1 MDEFHHSRIP
11 VEFMAHS
18 ASSNRLST
26 FLEDPK
32 LSTWGIGGLL
42 LLLYAPLVGH
52 WFEGWINHSISL
64 EHEYFSHGI
73 LGLPLAAKLLWD
85 NSDRW
90 QALPEKGNPTGAG
103 MMGLASV
110 LYVSGMSDLVNLSL
124 PLMLVGLCLW
134 LKGKDGLHLQA
145 FPLLLL
151 IFSTPTDV
159 PYLVA
164 PYTLGLQEFIAGVAG
179 FILLQLGFDVTVQGI
194 YLFVGG
200 RVVEVAPHCAGLKA
214 LFSNLYFCMIGI
226 YWTDA
231 WKSRNKTI
239 VLLLGAIFIS
249 VSVNILRNTI
259 LTIFHGTGQDGLFEW
274 FHEGWGSELYWI
286 ALIALLFGMFKLV
299 GQGSIDR
306 PKADLKAP
314 AENAEEGL

>member
-1 MDEFHHSRIP
+1 
-11 VEFMAHS
+11 MAHS

-26 FLEDPK
+26 VLEDPK
-32 LSTWGIGGLL
+32 HFTWGIGGLL
-42 LLLYAPLVGH
+42 LVLYAPLVLR

-73 LGLPLAAKLLWD
+73 LGLPLAARLLWEKG
-85 NSDRW
+85 DRW
-90 QALPEKGNPTGAG
+90 QALPEEGNPIGAG

-110 LYVSGMSDLVNLSL
+110 LYLSRMSDLINLSL

-134 LKGKDGLHLQA
+134 LKGQAGLRLQA

-151 IFSTPTDV
+151 IFATPTDL
-159 PYLVA
+159 PYLIA

-179 FILLQLGFDVTVQGI
+179 FILLQLGFEVTVQGV
-194 YLFVGG
+194 YLYVGG

-231 WKSRNKTI
+231 WKSWTKTI
-239 VLLLGAIFIS
+239 VLLLGAIWIS
-249 VSVNILRNTI
+249 VTVNILRNTI
-259 LTIFHGTGQDGLFEW
+259 LTIFHGTGQDGLFDW
-274 FHEGWGSELYWI
+274 FHEGWGSELYWL
-286 ALIALLFGMFKLV
+286 ALITLLFGMFQLLDQWWGEV
-299 GQGSIDR
+299 VPS
-306 PKADLKAP
+306 
-314 AENAEEGL
+314 EVNAQSEALEESETL